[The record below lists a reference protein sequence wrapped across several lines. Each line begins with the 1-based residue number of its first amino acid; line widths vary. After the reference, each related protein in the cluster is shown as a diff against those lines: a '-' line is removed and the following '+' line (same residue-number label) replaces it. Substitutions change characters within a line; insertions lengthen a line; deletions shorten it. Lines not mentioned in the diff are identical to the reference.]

1 MKKILFVIPEYSQ
14 GGTNKSLENL
24 LSLID
29 KNKYDI
35 KIFCI
40 YEDGGDYYKKVFA
53 PYIIEKSRLYYILH
67 DNVVTR
73 KAMGIYNRITKRN
86 NFSWLYK
93 REINIIQSH
102 YLFDKVIAYQ
112 EGLATYFVSYFYE
125 DVSKIAWVHCDYKD
139 WANENQK
146 KYDKSIYQLYK
157 KIVCVSETS
166 KESFCSVFP
175 EHKEKSI
182 SIYNA
187 LNDNAIEQMSN
198 CNICFP
204 FSDNTFF
211 NILSVGRL
219 TDVKQFDKIP
229 LIVSTL
235 DKKAIGKIRW
245 YVIGEGYQKE
255 MISNEIK
262 KRGLENTIFL
272 LGPHDNPYPYF
283 KLADLFVCTSDSE
296 SFSYTIFESKILH
309 TPVLSNNFPVAYE
322 VLDKNCGWICSIE
335 EMPYLLS
342 KIINDKGGV
351 YSQMKEKIKNY
362 KYSNNDTVKKIELLL
377 KGIS

>member
-29 KNKYDI
+29 KNIYDI

-53 PYIIEKSRLYYILH
+53 PYVIEKSRLYYILH

-93 REINIIQSH
+93 REINILQSH
-102 YLFDKVIAYQ
+102 YHFDRVIAYQ
-112 EGLATYFVSYFYE
+112 EGLATYFVSYIYE
-125 DVSKIAWVHCDYKD
+125 DISKIAWVHCDYKD
-139 WANENQK
+139 WASENQK
-146 KYDKSIYQLYK
+146 KIDKSIYQLYN
-157 KIVCVSETS
+157 KIVCVSETA
-166 KESFCSVFP
+166 KKSFCSVFP

-182 SIYNA
+182 YIYNT

-204 FSDNTFF
+204 FSGNSFF

-229 LIVSTL
+229 LIVSNL
-235 DKKAIGKIRW
+235 DKKL
-245 YVIGEGYQKE
+245 
-255 MISNEIK
+255 MEIFA
-262 KRGLENTIFL
+262 GML
-272 LGPHDNPYPYF
+272 LGKDI
-283 KLADLFVCTSDSE
+283 KRRR
-296 SFSYTIFESKILH
+296 
-309 TPVLSNNFPVAYE
+309 
-322 VLDKNCGWICSIE
+322 
-335 EMPYLLS
+335 
-342 KIINDKGGV
+342 
-351 YSQMKEKIKNY
+351 SQTK
-362 KYSNNDTVKKIELLL
+362 
-377 KGIS
+377 